1 MKFSQNY
8 IDILEKKLSKS
19 IYYSKEKKGEETIT
33 TFPFPSS

>member
-19 IYYSKEKKGEETIT
+19 IYYSKEKKVKKL
-33 TFPFPSS
+33 